1 MDIKYVLFILS
12 SLIIFSYIFDAIARK
27 TKFPSV
33 ILLMATGIAA
43 RAVSDGLGYHIK

>member
-12 SLIIFSYIFDAIARK
+12 SLIIFSYIFDAIAQK

-43 RAVSDGLGYHIK
+43 RAISDGLGYKIM